1 MAEKKKK
8 SKKISF
14 KKEMKNVKKVKPK
27 MRGRSLFSPTF
38 FGLDVLIRNEE
49 AYQKGKKYGKALRE
63 QRIRN
68 APKS

>member
-14 KKEMKNVKKVKPK
+14 KEEMKNVKKAKPK

-38 FGLDVLIRNEE
+38 FGLDVLLRNEE
-49 AYQKGKKYGKALRE
+49 AYQRGKKYGEALRQE
-63 QRIRN
+63 RIRN